1 MLKTFFPMRIP
12 KASVVGISM
21 TMEQATELH
30 SITNLLVTI
39 IYQQFYAIE
48 AFNRFT
54 KHGLSPHLNEV
65 QQRQSRFQ
73 TRLSDLIKAT
83 KDSSQPWLRELM
95 DGQEAILRKI
105 RQCNH
110 MAQHSLGWKDSAIMY
125 WPHISDSYEILRP
138 VLERLHQ
145 ELGGAIENGQ
155 LWAPKTRTD
164 AVSKVQAR
172 RHSMVYWFG
181 QTRRLA
187 LVAAPRASHKTVR
200 FDKEV
205 QARWMDAREEPEKT
219 KDARKLTLQLT
230 TDKKNTAKLKKF
242 QARRTSLQQRKKDG
256 KSESESELE
265 SEPESEVEV
274 QESVMQEVEDEDA
287 ITPIPY

>member
-1 MLKTFFPMRIP
+1 MRKTFFPTRIP
-12 KASVVGISM
+12 KATVVGISM
-21 TMEQATELH
+21 TKEQAIELH

-39 IYQQFYAIE
+39 IYQQIYAIE

-54 KHGLSPHLNEV
+54 KHGLSPHLHEV

-73 TRLSDLIKAT
+73 TRLTDLIKAT

-110 MAQHSLGWKDSAIMY
+110 MARHMLGWKDSATMY

-145 ELGGAIENGQ
+145 ELGDAIENEQ
-155 LWAPKTRTD
+155 FWVPKTRTD

-172 RHSMVYWFG
+172 RHSMVDWLG

-187 LVAAPRASHKTVR
+187 LVAAPRAPRKTVG

-205 QARWMDAREEPEKT
+205 QARWLDAKEEPEKI
-219 KDARKLTLQLT
+219 KDAKKLMLQLT
-230 TDKKNTAKLKKF
+230 TDKKNTARLKKF
-242 QARRTSLQQRKKDG
+242 QARRTSLQPRKKG
-256 KSESESELE
+256 GEGQ

-274 QESVMQEVEDEDA
+274 QGSVMQKVEDEIA